1 MIGKLKHFENYIFL
15 LILTAANYWV
25 WQLFSNNLDLG
36 IILLVIELGLFILIT
51 KKNLKKVYTITLSV
65 SVLLLLTISAF
76 LLRGEF
82 DQTLLTISP
91 TETSIL
97 NQRHGY
103 LIEGLGKIFPNKYI
117 PYYKLQE
124 YDMATGKYLQNIFYS
139 LDPNL
144 YFFRSH
150 PREKAGI
157 DEYNKYSPIVLPLF
171 IAGVLFLTIYYRK
184 YKFLILYSLLAI
196 LFTGFISPKYK
207 LGPIL
212 MFPPVNII
220 LYLGLIAVILKVKPL
235 FKK

>member
-1 MIGKLKHFENYIFL
+1 MISKLKHFENYIFL
-15 LILTAANYWV
+15 IILTAANYWV

-124 YDMATGKYLQNIFYS
+124 YDTATGKYLQNIFYS

-144 YFFRSH
+144 YFFQSH

-196 LFTGFISPKYK
+196 LFTGFISPNYK